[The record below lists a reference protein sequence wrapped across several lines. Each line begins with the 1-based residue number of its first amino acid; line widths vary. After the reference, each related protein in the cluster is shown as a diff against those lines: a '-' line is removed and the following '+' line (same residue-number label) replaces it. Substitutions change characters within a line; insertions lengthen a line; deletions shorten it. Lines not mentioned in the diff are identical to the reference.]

1 MNDTILF
8 GLNALKGVK
17 QFGEEHPLV
26 PANAVATAAFTG
38 VSTAITLIEALDANR
53 LNGSSTSRGASE
65 EKQLLRNLLRS
76 QVSDLS
82 RISKTLD
89 KAAHPDVASQ
99 LKIGHPSS
107 YAALITLAN
116 NAVAVVTP
124 IKQVFIDRGAP
135 ATVVEDLQASIDAL
149 QAATD
154 RRLGGRGKRIGSNA
168 DLQAAL
174 RAGRVHVAVLDG
186 IMRIAHRNSPGLLA
200 EWKAAKRLQRRHPA
214 QSTEQP
220 APGSGSNQPAGS

>member
-1 MNDTILF
+1 MNDTLLF
-8 GLNALKGVK
+8 GLNSLKGVK
-17 QFGEEHPLV
+17 QFGEDHPLA

-38 VSTAITLIEALDANR
+38 MSNAITLIEALDASR

-89 KAAHPDVASQ
+89 KGTHPDVASQ
-99 LKIGHPSS
+99 LKIGRPGS
-107 YAALITLAN
+107 YAAMITLGT

-135 ATVVEDLQASIDAL
+135 ATVIEDLQASIDAL
-149 QAATD
+149 QEAIG

-168 DLQAAL
+168 DLRAAIS
-174 RAGRVHVAVLDG
+174 AGRVHVAVLDG
-186 IMRIAHRNSPGLLA
+186 IMSIALKNTPGLLA
-200 EWKAAKRLQRRHPA
+200 EWKAAKRVQRRHPA
-214 QSTEQP
+214 EATEPP
-220 APGSGSNQPAGS
+220 APVTPPGS